1 MKKILVTGG
10 AGYIGSHAVVQLM
23 ENNYDVIVVDDLS
36 NSRAASLDGVEK
48 ITGQR
53 PEFVQL
59 DLKDEAATQD
69 FFNTHSDIAAIIHFA
84 ASKAV
89 GESVANPL
97 MYYRNNLCGL
107 MNVLEGMLEQDIPAL
122 IFSSSATVYGQPD
135 DLPVTE
141 ATPTLPANSPYGNT
155 KQIGEEIIRETVH
168 ANEKL
173 KAISLRYF
181 NPVGAHESALIG
193 EFPLGVPNNLLPFI
207 TQTGIGIRE
216 KLSVFGSDYDTPDG
230 TCIRD
235 YIHVVD
241 LVDAHIVALERLLEN
256 KNESRYEVFNLGTGS
271 GYTVLEVIKAFEE
284 QSGVKLNYQLVDR
297 REGDVEKIW
306 ANPELANEKLGWTAK
321 RGLEEMVRSAWEWEK
336 NCREMESVES

>member
-59 DLKDEAATQD
+59 DLKNEAATQD

>member
-23 ENNYDVIVVDDLS
+23 ENNYNVIVVDDLS

-53 PEFVQL
+53 PEFVKL

-107 MNVLEGMLEQDIPAL
+107 MNVMEGMLEQDIPAL

-155 KQIGEEIIRETVH
+155 KQIRETVH

-173 KAISLRYF
+173 KARSLRYF

-306 ANPELANEKLGWTAK
+306 ANPTLANKKLGWTAK
-321 RGLEEMVRSAWEWEK
+321 RGIDEMVRSAWEWEK

>member
-23 ENNYDVIVVDDLS
+23 ENNYNVIVVDDLS
-36 NSRAASLDGVEK
+36 NSRAESLDGVEK

-53 PEFVQL
+53 PEFVKL
-59 DLKDEAATQD
+59 DLKDESATQD
-69 FFNTHSDIAAIIHFA
+69 FFNTHNDISAIIHFA

-306 ANPELANEKLGWTAK
+306 ANPALANEKLGWTAK
-321 RGLEEMVRSAWEWEK
+321 RGIDEMVRSAWEWEK
-336 NCREMESVES
+336 NCREAESVES

>member
-1 MKKILVTGG
+1 
-10 AGYIGSHAVVQLM
+10 VVQLM
-23 ENNYDVIVVDDLS
+23 ENNYNVIVVDDLS

-53 PEFVQL
+53 PEFVKL

-107 MNVLEGMLEQDIPAL
+107 MNVMEGMLEQDIPAL

-306 ANPELANEKLGWTAK
+306 ANPTLANKKLGWTAK
-321 RGLEEMVRSAWEWEK
+321 RGIDEMVRSAWEWEK